1 MQTTW
6 QWHKHVNHSAKILYP
21 QLTINKAR
29 NATGVLLVF
38 LTSFTVCARAI
49 LVVADVEVWV
59 HRDTRVRQL
68 HTPRSLRTTNA
79 TFSSLSSKLTSTGM
93 YRLLT
98 TVLRTYSHNVSGVAI
113 YMLTRSHKT
122 NLPQVALLFPL
133 ASKSRLD
140 FSIFRNKQFS
150 VGQRPVNCK
159 NTSMQCCHLTQPWE
173 RLRLENGNTER
184 NPVHVNFMCTCQ
196 MSKSS
201 NLQLKWNEWK
211 RHVVLVHC
219 LYNMNCTGHEE
230 TSMVLKVSEIHCQTL
245 TLDSDTNVSENVCW
259 TRPQD

>member
-1 MQTTW
+1 M
-6 QWHKHVNHSAKILYP
+6 
-21 QLTINKAR
+21 
-29 NATGVLLVF
+29 
-38 LTSFTVCARAI
+38 
-49 LVVADVEVWV
+49 VADVEVWV

-159 NTSMQCCHLTQPWE
+159 NTSMQCCHLTQP
-173 RLRLENGNTER
+173 
-184 NPVHVNFMCTCQ
+184 
-196 MSKSS
+196 
-201 NLQLKWNEWK
+201 
-211 RHVVLVHC
+211 
-219 LYNMNCTGHEE
+219 
-230 TSMVLKVSEIHCQTL
+230 
-245 TLDSDTNVSENVCW
+245 
-259 TRPQD
+259 